1 MPLSRRRFLQGTG
14 AGVAGTAL
22 VGGLAAAGA
31 RADTVAAPEVPQ
43 SYPFHGPR
51 QSGVDIPT
59 QRFATFA
66 AFDATAAD
74 RAGLTAM
81 FKALTDRARFLTAGG
96 TPPDLGV
103 GAPPSDSAVLGPTVP
118 ADGLTVTVS
127 VGASLF
133 DSRYGLRKPEGLTAM
148 PTFPDDALEPAWC
161 HGDLMLQI
169 CANNIDTVHHA
180 LRDLTRHTRDGMQ
193 PRYRLDGFGS
203 PPRPAGTPRNLLGF
217 KDGISQPTA
226 DVVWRPDGSSF
237 QVVRFIRMQLEF
249 WDRVSISEQER
260 MFGRRRDSGAP
271 LDGSVE
277 TDTPD
282 YAKDPDGK
290 VIPVD
295 SHIRLANPRTPA
307 TAGSRILRR
316 PFNYDRGFQPN
327 GTIDAG
333 LLFCCYQQDIAKQ
346 FEAVQNRLNGEPLT
360 DYVTPFGGGYFYV
373 LPGVRDNADHYASAL
388 LS

>member
-1 MPLSRRRFLQGTG
+1 MSLSRRRFLQGTG

-31 RADTVAAPEVPQ
+31 QADTVAAPQVPE

-51 QSGVDIPT
+51 QAGIVSSP
-59 QRFATFA
+59 QRFSTFA

-74 RAGLTAM
+74 RAALTDM

-103 GAPPSDSAVLGPTVP
+103 GSPPSDSAVLGPSVP

-133 DSRYGLRKPEGLTAM
+133 DSRYGLKKPAGLSAM
-148 PTFPDDALEPAWC
+148 PTFPDDALDPVWC

-169 CANNIDTVHHA
+169 CANNVDTVHHA

-193 PRYRLDGFGS
+193 PRYRLDGFAS

-217 KDGISQPTA
+217 KDGISQPGA
-226 DVVWRPDGSSF
+226 EVVWLPDGGTY
-237 QVVRFIRMQLEF
+237 QVVRFIRMLVEF

-277 TDTPD
+277 TDIPN

-295 SHIRLANPRTPA
+295 SHIRLANPRTPE
-307 TAGSRILRR
+307 TAASRILRR

-333 LLFCCYQQDIAKQ
+333 LLFCCFQQDIGKQ
-346 FEAVQNRLNGEPLT
+346 FEAVQTRLAGEPLT

-388 LS
+388 LA

>member
-1 MPLSRRRFLQGTG
+1 MSLSRRRFLQGTG
-14 AGVAGTAL
+14 AGVAGSAL

-51 QSGVDIPT
+51 QSGVDIPP
-59 QRFATFA
+59 QRFGTFA

-133 DSRYGLRKPEGLTAM
+133 DSRYGLRKPDGLTAM
-148 PTFPDDALEPAWC
+148 PTFPDDVLEPAWC
-161 HGDLMLQI
+161 HGDVMLQI

-226 DVVWRPDGSSF
+226 EVVWRADGSSF

-271 LDGSVE
+271 LDGSAE
-277 TDTPD
+277 TDIPD

-295 SHIRLANPRTPA
+295 SHIRLANPRTPN
-307 TAGSRILRR
+307 TARILRR

-346 FEAVQNRLNGEPLT
+346 FETVQNRLNGEPLT

>member
-1 MPLSRRRFLQGTG
+1 MSLSRRRFLQGTG

-31 RADTVAAPEVPQ
+31 QADTVAAPTVPQ

-51 QSGVDIPT
+51 QAGVSTPG

-74 RAGLTAM
+74 RAALTAT
-81 FKALTDRARFLTAGG
+81 FKALTERARFLTAGG

-103 GAPPSDSAVLGPTVP
+103 GAPPSDSAVLGPQVP

-133 DSRYGLRKPEGLTAM
+133 DSRYGLAKPAGLSAM

-161 HGDLMLQI
+161 HGDLMVQV

-203 PPRPAGTPRNLLGF
+203 PPRPAGTPRNLMGF
-217 KDGISQPTA
+217 KDGISQPGE
-226 DVVWRPDGSSF
+226 DVVWRPDGSAY
-237 QVVRFIRMQLEF
+237 QVVRFIRMLVEF
-249 WDRVSISEQER
+249 WDRVSISEQEK

-271 LDGSVE
+271 LDGSTE
-277 TDTPD
+277 TDVPN

-295 SHIRLANPRTPA
+295 SHIRLANPRTA
-307 TAGSRILRR
+307 DTAGSRILRR

-333 LLFCCYQQDIAKQ
+333 LLFCSYQKDIAQQ
-346 FEAVQNRLNGEPLT
+346 FEAVQHRLAGEPLT
-360 DYVTPFGGGYFYV
+360 DYITPFGGGYFYV
-373 LPGVRDNADHYASAL
+373 LPGVKDNSDHYASAL

>member
-1 MPLSRRRFLQGTG
+1 MSLSRRRFLQGTG

-31 RADTVAAPEVPQ
+31 QADTVAAPTVPQ

-51 QSGVDIPT
+51 QAGVATPG
-59 QRFATFA
+59 QRFSTFA
-66 AFDATAAD
+66 AFDVTAAD
-74 RAGLTAM
+74 RAALTTM
-81 FKALTDRARFLTAGG
+81 FKALTERARFLTAGG

-103 GAPPSDSAVLGPTVP
+103 GAPPSDSAVLGPEVP

-133 DSRYGLRKPEGLTAM
+133 DSRYGLTKPAGLSAM

-217 KDGISQPTA
+217 KDGISQPGE
-226 DVVWRPDGSSF
+226 DVVWLPDGGSY
-237 QVVRFIRMQLEF
+237 QVVRFIRMLVEF

-277 TDTPD
+277 TDIPN

-295 SHIRLANPRTPA
+295 SHIRLANPRTA
-307 TAGSRILRR
+307 DTAGSRILRR

-327 GTIDAG
+327 GNIDAG
-333 LLFCCYQQDIAKQ
+333 LLFCCYQQDIVRQ
-346 FEAVQNRLNGEPLT
+346 FEAVQHRLAGEPLT

-373 LPGVRDNADHYASAL
+373 LPGVKDNSDHYASAL
-388 LS
+388 LT

>member
-1 MPLSRRRFLQGTG
+1 MSLSRRRFLQGTG

-22 VGGLAAAGA
+22 IGGLAAAGA
-31 RADTVAAPEVPQ
+31 QADTVATPEVPQ
-43 SYPFHGPR
+43 AYPFHGPR
-51 QSGVDIPT
+51 QSGVDTPG

-66 AFDATAAD
+66 AFDVTAAD

-133 DSRYGLRKPEGLTAM
+133 DSRYGLRKPDGLTAM
-148 PTFPDDALEPAWC
+148 PTFPDDVLETAWC

-217 KDGISQPTA
+217 KDGISQPGA
-226 DVVWRPDGSSF
+226 DVAWRGDGSSF
-237 QVVRFIRMQLEF
+237 QVVRFIRMQVEF

-277 TDTPD
+277 TDIPD
-282 YAKDPDGK
+282 YGKDPDGK
-290 VIPVD
+290 VIPLD
-295 SHIRLANPRTPA
+295 SHIRLANPRTPN
-307 TAGSRILRR
+307 TARILRR